1 MKAQVN
7 FFAWFRDLAGGKTF
21 EITLNGNDPTLKDL
35 INAFKEQI
43 NEKIYKKINLLLKN
57 KTPGLLIMVNGR
69 NISFLNGL
77 ETKIKENDKIAI
89 FPPGAGG

>member
-1 MKAQVN
+1 
-7 FFAWFRDLAGGKTF
+7 
-21 EITLNGNDPTLKDL
+21 
-35 INAFKEQI
+35 
-43 NEKIYKKINLLLKN
+43 
-57 KTPGLLIMVNGR
+57 MVNGR